1 MVVAGSVRT
10 GDRIRSRLGIAE
22 TCFPTAVH
30 PAPTPA
36 RGFDLERR
44 TKSVELEGRGA
55 AKVCYGGGFKT
66 DASSTANV
74 RSADASRML
83 HCDRN
88 PTWIFSIFIRFFGRG
103 VVEGETQRNI
113 ERGNPPVLPDQ
124 FHDLGGLYEA

>member
-1 MVVAGSVRT
+1 ME
-10 GDRIRSRLGIAE
+10 LG
-22 TCFPTAVH
+22 
-30 PAPTPA
+30 
-36 RGFDLERR
+36 
-44 TKSVELEGRGA
+44 GRGA

-74 RSADASRML
+74 RSVDASRML